1 MWRSALER
9 VVGAVDRGPGQT
21 IWADLSIYSGVL
33 LLYAAGIGSLAGER
47 YDDLRAILLDPRFHY
62 HNEWRVKPAGLLAF
76 RVRSRPS
83 PTGSPLPDRLASD
96 VRPLVAHLVPDDA
109 AFDRL
114 EYLLGLIYLGL
125 IYLDLTRTEYQAWG
139 PVGRLGAAAAR
150 CGGVR
155 RGAARRP
162 AVRLGGRR
170 DGAAPA
176 ARLIVAKRA

>member
-83 PTGSPLPDRLASD
+83 PTGW
-96 VRPLVAHLVPDDA
+96 RPTFVP
-109 AFDRL
+109 
-114 EYLLGLIYLGL
+114 
-125 IYLDLTRTEYQAWG
+125 
-139 PVGRLGAAAAR
+139 
-150 CGGVR
+150 
-155 RGAARRP
+155 
-162 AVRLGGRR
+162 
-170 DGAAPA
+170 
-176 ARLIVAKRA
+176 